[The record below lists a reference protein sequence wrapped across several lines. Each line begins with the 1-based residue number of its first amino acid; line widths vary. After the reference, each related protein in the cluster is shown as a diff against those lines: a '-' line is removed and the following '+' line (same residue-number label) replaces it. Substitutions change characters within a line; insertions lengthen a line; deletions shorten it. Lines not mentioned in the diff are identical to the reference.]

1 MPGKT
6 LSRNEEQTILMTVLY
21 EALTYLDMKE
31 EVDVEKILSDAVEKP
46 YEEVSFYLKK
56 SLIEALKNLP
66 VIIEEFNKHMRK
78 WTFDRL
84 NRVEQAILI
93 MSFAHYYYVEPEVD
107 KKVVID
113 IAIKLSKTYLAPTDY
128 KFVNAILDNVL
139 IPENKEKYASHP

>member
-31 EVDVEKILSDAVEKP
+31 EVDVEKLLSDATEKP

-113 IAIKLSKTYLAPTDY
+113 IAIKLSKAYLAPTDY

>member
-31 EVDVEKILSDAVEKP
+31 EVDVEKLLSDATEKP

-113 IAIKLSKTYLAPTDY
+113 IAIKLSKTYLAPADY

>member
-31 EVDVEKILSDAVEKP
+31 EVDVEKLLSDATEKP

-113 IAIKLSKTYLAPTDY
+113 IAIKLSKTYLAPADY

-139 IPENKEKYASHP
+139 IPENKQKYASHP